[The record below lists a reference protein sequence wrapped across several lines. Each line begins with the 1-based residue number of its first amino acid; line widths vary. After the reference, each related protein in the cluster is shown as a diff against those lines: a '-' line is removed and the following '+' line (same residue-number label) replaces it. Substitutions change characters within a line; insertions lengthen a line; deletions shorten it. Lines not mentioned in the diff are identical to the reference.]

1 MNEKLDKTEKNL
13 ISLDLEQILDF
24 NNTFSFHLDKSSSK
38 QTRRVTACASCDLNS
53 DKIAGFIPLEL
64 VTEEDDPIYFI
75 SLHDNL
81 ALAEQ
86 KEINNP

>member
-38 QTRRVTACASCDLNS
+38 QTRRVTTCADDLNS
-53 DKIAGFIPLEL
+53 DKIVGFIPLEL
-64 VTEEDDPIYFI
+64 ITEKDD
-75 SLHDNL
+75 
-81 ALAEQ
+81 
-86 KEINNP
+86 